1 MTIETQCTICFIGLC
16 VVAVIGI
23 VLYDLLFGSEGI
35 GVYLVYVGSVLA
47 LASVPLLILPAC
59 MIG

>member
-1 MTIETQCTICFIGLC
+1 MTTETLCVVCFIGLC

-35 GVYLVYVGSVLA
+35 GVYLAYVGFVLV